1 MIIREEYQYKYP
13 CLVCGCSNMDEFVN
27 KVRLWIANSYNAR
40 KRSIVDDA
48 TRILV

>member
-1 MIIREEYQYKYP
+1 MIIREEYQYKDP

-27 KVRLWIANSYNAR
+27 KVRLWIAR

>member
-1 MIIREEYQYKYP
+1 MIIKEEYQYKHS
-13 CLVCGCSNMDEFVN
+13 CLVCGCFNMDEFVN
-27 KVRLWIANSYNAR
+27 ELGQWIANSYNAR